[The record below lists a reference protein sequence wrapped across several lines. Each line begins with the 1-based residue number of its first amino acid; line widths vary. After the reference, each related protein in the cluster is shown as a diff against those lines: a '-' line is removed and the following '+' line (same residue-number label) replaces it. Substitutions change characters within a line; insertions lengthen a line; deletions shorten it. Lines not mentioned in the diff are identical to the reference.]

1 MVVTVPYVVVVY
13 DVQADR
19 TSKFL
24 KYLRRYLIHVQNS
37 VFEGDLTEGTLEG
50 VEGTLESMLE
60 SGESVMV
67 YRMAS
72 ESYVERSVFGD
83 DPMDD
88 QQFL

>member
-1 MVVTVPYVVVVY
+1 VPYVIVVY

-19 TSKFL
+19 TPKFL
-24 KYLRRYLIHVQNS
+24 NYLRRYLTHVQNS
-37 VFEGDLTEGTLEG
+37 VFEGELTEGTLEE
-50 VEGTLESMLE
+50 VKTTLESMLDP
-60 SGESVMV
+60 GESVMV

-72 ESYVERSVFGD
+72 EKYVDRFVFGD

>member
-1 MVVTVPYVVVVY
+1 MPYVIIVY
-13 DVQADR
+13 DVEADR
-19 TSKFL
+19 TPKFL
-24 KYLRRYLIHVQNS
+24 KYLRRYLTHVQNS
-37 VFEGDLTEGTLEG
+37 VFEGELTEGTLEEVKG
-50 VEGTLESMLE
+50 KLESMLN

-72 ESYVERSVFGD
+72 EKYVDRFVYGE